1 MKNFIE
7 SSGGF
12 YEKLKWK
19 LRHTSALR
27 IIPAVFLVII
37 LAGALLLTLPIAS
50 KGGGW
55 TGFTD
60 ALFTATSATCV
71 TGLIRFDTYTHWT
84 TFGQIVILCMIQI
97 GGIGFMSIAVFLM
110 SLTRHKIGLNSRV
123 LMQNSISAPQVG
135 GMVQI
140 VRFLLCGTF
149 LVEGIGALL
158 LMPVF
163 VPRYGFG
170 KGIYFSVFHAVSAF
184 CNAGFDLMGVEEP
197 FSSLVTV
204 GNNWY
209 LNLVIMVLII
219 IGGLGFFVWRDLITT
234 KFHFK
239 KMRLHTKIV
248 ITMSGLLIFIGF
260 AVIFLMEWGEPGT
273 EYKSIPEQILNALFQ
288 SVTTRTAGFNSV
300 DLMDL
305 TEGSIFFMIVLMLIG
320 GSPGSTAGG
329 MKTTTFAVLSISIVS
344 IFRRK
349 KSEEAFG
356 RRMDEDILRS
366 AACVFMIY
374 LFLTGACAM
383 LISKLEG
390 ISMLTSLFETAS
402 AVGTVGLT
410 LGVTPGLGMVSKL
423 LLALLMFVGRVGS
436 LTILMAFSSPGKMIA
451 SKLPLE
457 KVQIG

>member
-1 MKNFIE
+1 MKKIFE
-7 SSGGF
+7 YPGDLYG
-12 YEKLKWK
+12 KLKWK
-19 LRHTSALR
+19 LRSTSALR
-27 IIPAVFLVII
+27 IIPVVFLII
-37 LAGALLLTLPIAS
+37 IFAGTLLLMLPAAS
-50 KGGGW
+50 KSSVG

-97 GGIGFMSIAVFLM
+97 GGVGFMSIAVFLM

-140 VRFLLCGTF
+140 VRFLLLGTF
-149 LVEGIGALL
+149 FVEGIGALL
-158 LMPVF
+158 LTAVF
-163 VPRYGFG
+163 VPKYGFG

-184 CNAGFDLMGVEEP
+184 CNAGFDLMGGEEK
-197 FSSLVTV
+197 FSSLVTM

-209 LNLVIMVLII
+209 LNLVIMMLII
-219 IGGLGFFVWRDLITT
+219 IGGLGFFVWRDLLTA
-234 KFHFK
+234 KFNFR
-239 KMRLHTKIV
+239 KMKLHTKIV
-248 ITMSGLLIFIGF
+248 VTMSGILILAGF
-260 AVIFLMEWGEPGT
+260 LVIFLMEWGETGT
-273 EYKSIPEQILNALFQ
+273 IGKSVPEQILNALFQ

-300 DLMDL
+300 DLMKM

-356 RRMDEDILRS
+356 RRMEEDILRS

-374 LFLTGACAM
+374 LFLTGASAM

-390 ISMLTSLFETAS
+390 VSMMAALFETAS
-402 AVGTVGLT
+402 ALGTVGLT
-410 LGVTPGLGMVSKL
+410 LGLTPGVGMVSKL